1 MKPTAIYL
9 LYYSFST
16 SKWVSSPFP
25 FLEVIN
31 YHRFGAAIRIVKAHI
46 LKEHLHSFLPNSS
59 EPCWITS
66 CAGITQYVFK
76 FC

>member
-1 MKPTAIYL
+1 MKPTAIHL

-31 YHRFGAAIRIVKAHI
+31 YHRFSAAIGILKARI
-46 LKEHLHSFLPNSS
+46 LKEHL
-59 EPCWITS
+59 
-66 CAGITQYVFK
+66 YK
-76 FC
+76 FSP

>member
-9 LYYSFST
+9 LYSVYYSFST

-31 YHRFGAAIRIVKAHI
+31 YHRFSAAIGILKARI
-46 LKEHLHSFLPNSS
+46 LKEHL
-59 EPCWITS
+59 
-66 CAGITQYVFK
+66 YK
-76 FC
+76 FSP

>member
-31 YHRFGAAIRIVKAHI
+31 YHRFGVAIRIVKARI
-46 LKEHLHSFLPNSS
+46 LKEHF
-59 EPCWITS
+59 
-66 CAGITQYVFK
+66 YK
-76 FC
+76 FYP

>member
-16 SKWVSSPFP
+16 TKWVSSTFP

-31 YHRFGAAIRIVKAHI
+31 YHRFSAAIRILKARI
-46 LKEHLHSFLPNSS
+46 LKEHL
-59 EPCWITS
+59 
-66 CAGITQYVFK
+66 YK
-76 FC
+76 FSP